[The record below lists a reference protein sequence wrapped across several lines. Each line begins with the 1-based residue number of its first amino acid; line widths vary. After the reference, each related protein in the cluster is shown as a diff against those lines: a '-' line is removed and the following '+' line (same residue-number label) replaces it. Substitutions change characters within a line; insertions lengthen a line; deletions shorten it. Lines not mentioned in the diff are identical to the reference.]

1 MVNIRLQF
9 CNLLPRLKSV
19 LKLPADRSLLQR
31 LEQCVRQLLSEEQD
45 PDVSTA
51 VREVAVLFVYLNVLS
66 LPTIA

>member
-9 CNLLPRLKSV
+9 CNLLPKLKSV

-31 LEQCVRQLLSEEQD
+31 LEQCVRRLLSEEQD

-51 VREVAVLFVYLNVLS
+51 VREVTILVVHLVLS
-66 LPTIA
+66 Y

>member
-9 CNLLPRLKSV
+9 CNLLPKLKSV

-31 LEQCVRQLLSEEQD
+31 LEQCVRQLLNEEQD

-51 VREVAVLFVYLNVLS
+51 VREVD
-66 LPTIA
+66 